1 MIDISNYTTHSEID
15 DIGIIRQAAFLTLS
29 AHKSEDYEL
38 SILLTNDEHI
48 AELNLEYRN
57 IGSPTDVLAFPML
70 LNDDYSLIDSKILG
84 DVVISLETAERQA
97 KTEQH
102 TFADEI
108 AFLTVHGILHLLGY
122 DHHTPDDAKEM
133 FNKQTAILQQMQVDI
148 KRTDDITCID
158 PVGSVS

>member
-1 MIDISNYTTHSEID
+1 MIDISNYTSNSGID
-15 DIGIIRQAAFLTLS
+15 IDIICQAASLTLS
-29 AHKSEDYEL
+29 AHKSEGYEL
-38 SILLTNDEHI
+38 SILLTNDDHI

-70 LNDDYSLIDSKILG
+70 ENDDNSLIDSKILG

-97 KTEQH
+97 KTEKH

-122 DHHTPDDAKEM
+122 DHHTPEDARKM
-133 FNKQTAILQQMQVDI
+133 FSKQNAILQKMQVDI
-148 KRTDDITCID
+148 KRT
-158 PVGSVS
+158 

>member
-15 DIGIIRQAAFLTLS
+15 IDIIRQAALLTLS
-29 AHKSEDYEL
+29 AHKSEGYEL
-38 SILLTNDEHI
+38 SILLTNDDHI
-48 AELNLEYRN
+48 AELNREYRN

-70 LNDDYSLIDSKILG
+70 PNDDNSLIDSKILG

-97 KTEQH
+97 NTEKH

-122 DHHTPDDAKEM
+122 DHHTPEDAKRM

-148 KRTDDITCID
+148 KRT
-158 PVGSVS
+158 